1 MGFLNDILYFLI
13 VIGILVVIHEFGH
26 FIAARLSGIRTEI
39 FSFGMG
45 YRLFGF
51 NKIKGFT
58 FGNLPKDWDGGPYC
72 DYRVSLFPIGGYVK
86 VSGMVDE
93 SLDTDFEKTE
103 PKPWEFR
110 TKNTFQKIFV
120 LSAGVLM
127 NALLTV
133 AIFTTIILVEGK
145 SLINTTVIG
154 FVQKNSLAESIGL
167 KENDKIISINNVAV
181 KTWDEVF
188 ELLTFDQMG
197 KNRNIKIIRD
207 AETIVLTADGKKI
220 LKTLAD
226 QKPVGLLPKGW
237 MVYINNV
244 ESLKPAGKAG
254 ILPGDT
260 VINVNGE
267 SIKSSTQFVSII
279 KLNKSTPLLIDVK
292 RGSEIHRK
300 EVIPNQE
307 GFIGVELREV
317 FAGPK
322 LIKNY
327 SFIEAISYGFSE
339 TWRSINLFLSTI
351 GQIFSGTISAKQ
363 SLGGPIMIAKM
374 ASQQAEIGI
383 INFLHF
389 MALLSITLAIIN
401 IIPFPALDGGHLVF
415 IIIEGI
421 IRREIPVKVK
431 VAFQNVGMIAL
442 LALMA
447 FVIYNDIIRLN

>member
-45 YRLFGF
+45 YRLFGY
-51 NKIKGFT
+51 NKLKGFT
-58 FGNLPKDWDGGPYC
+58 FGNLPKDWNGGPYC

-93 SLDTDFEKTE
+93 SLDTEFEKTE

-127 NALLTV
+127 NAFLTV
-133 AIFTTIILVEGK
+133 AIFATIILIEGK
-145 SLINTTVIG
+145 SLINTTEIG
-154 FVQKNSLAESIGL
+154 FVQKNSLAESIGF
-167 KENDKIISINNVAV
+167 KENDKIISINNIPVS
-181 KTWDEVF
+181 TWDKVF
-188 ELLTFDQMG
+188 DLLTLEEMG
-197 KNRNIKIIRD
+197 KNRQIKILRD
-207 AETIVLTADGKKI
+207 GETILLTADGKKI
-220 LKTLAD
+220 LKTIAD
-226 QKPVGLLPKGW
+226 QKPIGLSPKGW
-237 MVYINNV
+237 AIFINNV

-260 VINVNGE
+260 IRKINRE
-267 SIKSSTQFVSII
+267 PIRSSTHFVSII
-279 KLNKSTPLLIDVK
+279 KSSKGTPLTIEWK
-292 RGSEIHRK
+292 RGDEIIQK
-300 EVIPNQE
+300 EVTPNDE
-307 GFIGVELREV
+307 GMIGVELREV
-317 FAGPK
+317 YTGPK
-322 LIKNY
+322 LIKSY
-327 SFIEAISYGFSE
+327 SFVEAIGFGFSE
-339 TWRSINLFLSTI
+339 TVKSINLFISTLN
-351 GQIFSGTISAKQ
+351 QIFSGTISAKQ

-374 ASQQAEIGI
+374 ASQQAEIGV

-389 MALLSITLAIIN
+389 MALLSITLAVIN
-401 IIPFPALDGGHLVF
+401 ILPFPALDGGHLVF
-415 IIIEGI
+415 IIIEAI

-431 VAFQNVGMIAL
+431 IAFQNVGMIAL

>member
-51 NKIKGFT
+51 NKINGFT

-93 SLDTDFEKTE
+93 SLDTEFEKSE

-133 AIFTTIILVEGK
+133 VIFTSIILIEGK
-145 SLINTTVIG
+145 SLINTTEIG

-167 KENDKIISINNVAV
+167 KENDKIISINNTTVN
-181 KTWDEVF
+181 TWDQVF
-188 ELLTFDQMG
+188 EMLTLDQMG
-197 KNRNIKIIRD
+197 KNRIIKILRGT
-207 AETIVLTADGKKI
+207 ETLELTADGKKI
-220 LKTLAD
+220 LKTIAD
-226 QKPVGLLPKGW
+226 QKPIGLSPKGW

-244 ESLKPAGKAG
+244 ESLKPAGKVG
-254 ILPGDT
+254 LLPGDT
-260 VINVNGE
+260 VLKVNSE

-279 KLNKSTPLLIDVK
+279 KSNKSKPLMIEIK
-292 RGSEIHRK
+292 RGSEIVSK
-300 EVIPNQE
+300 EVIPNDE

-317 FAGPK
+317 YNGPK
-322 LIKNY
+322 IVKNY
-327 SFIEAISYGFSE
+327 SLFEAFGYGFSE

-351 GQIFSGTISAKQ
+351 NQIFSGTISAKQ

-374 ASQQAEIGI
+374 ASQQAEIGV

-401 IIPFPALDGGHLVF
+401 IFPFPALDGGHLVF

-447 FVIYNDIIRLN
+447 FVIYNDIVRLN

>member
-1 MGFLNDILYFLI
+1 MGFLNDILYFII

-51 NKIKGFT
+51 NKVNGFT
-58 FGNLPKDWDGGPYC
+58 FGNLPKEWDGGPYC

-133 AIFTTIILVEGK
+133 AIFTTIILIEGK
-145 SLINTTVIG
+145 SLINTTEIG

-167 KENDKIISINNVAV
+167 KENDKIISINNTPVN
-181 KTWDEVF
+181 TWDEVF
-188 ELLTFDQMG
+188 ELLTLDQMG
-197 KNRNIKIIRD
+197 KNRKIKIIRES
-207 AETIVLTADGKKI
+207 ETIELTADGKKI
-220 LKTLAD
+220 LKTIAD
-226 QKPVGLLPKGW
+226 QKPIGLSPKGW
-237 MVYINNV
+237 MVFINNV

-254 ILPGDT
+254 LLPGDT
-260 VINVNGE
+260 VLKVNGE
-267 SIKSSTQFVSII
+267 SIKSSSQFVSII
-279 KLNKSTPLLIDVK
+279 KSNKSKPLMIEFK
-292 RGSEIHRK
+292 RGSETITK
-300 EVIPNQE
+300 EVTPNNE

-317 FAGPK
+317 YTGPK
-322 LIKNY
+322 IIKNY
-327 SFIEAISYGFSE
+327 SLFEAVGYGFTE
-339 TWRSINLFLSTI
+339 TWRSINLFLSTLN
-351 GQIFSGTISAKQ
+351 QIFSGSISAKQ

-389 MALLSITLAIIN
+389 MALLSITLAVIN
-401 IIPFPALDGGHLVF
+401 ILPFPALDGGHLVF

-447 FVIYNDIIRLN
+447 FVIYNDIVRLN

>member
-1 MGFLNDILYFLI
+1 MGFLNDILYFII

-51 NKIKGFT
+51 NKINGFT
-58 FGNLPKDWDGGPYC
+58 FGNLPKEWDGGPYC

-133 AIFTTIILVEGK
+133 AIFTTIILIEGK
-145 SLINTTVIG
+145 SLINTTEIG

-167 KENDKIISINNVAV
+167 KENDKIISINNTPVN
-181 KTWDEVF
+181 TWDEVF
-188 ELLTFDQMG
+188 EMLTLDQLG
-197 KNRNIKIIRD
+197 KNRKIKILRGS
-207 AETIVLTADGKKI
+207 ETIELTADGKKI
-220 LKTLAD
+220 LKTIAD
-226 QKPVGLLPKGW
+226 QKPIGLSPKGW
-237 MVYINNV
+237 MVFINNV

-254 ILPGDT
+254 LLPGDT
-260 VINVNGE
+260 ILEVNGE
-267 SIKSSTQFVSII
+267 SIKGSTQFVSII
-279 KLNKSTPLLIDVK
+279 KSNKSKPLMIEFK
-292 RGSEIHRK
+292 RGSETITK
-300 EVIPNQE
+300 EITPNDE

-317 FAGPK
+317 YTGPK
-322 LIKNY
+322 IIKNY
-327 SFIEAISYGFSE
+327 SLFEAIGYGFSE
-339 TWRSINLFLSTI
+339 TWRSINLFLSTLN
-351 GQIFSGTISAKQ
+351 QIFSGSISAKQ

-389 MALLSITLAIIN
+389 MALLSITLAVIN
-401 IIPFPALDGGHLVF
+401 ILPFPALDGGHLVF

-447 FVIYNDIIRLN
+447 FVIYNDIVRLN

>member
-51 NKIKGFT
+51 NKVNGFT
-58 FGNLPKDWDGGPYC
+58 FGNLPKDWDGGAYC

-93 SLDTDFEKTE
+93 SLDTSFEKTE

-120 LSAGVLM
+120 LSAGVIM
-127 NALLTV
+127 NALLTI
-133 AIFTTIILVEGK
+133 AIFSTIILIEGK
-145 SLINTTVIG
+145 SLINTTEIG

-167 KENDKIISINNVAV
+167 KENDKIISINNVNV

-188 ELLTFDQMG
+188 EMLTLDQMG
-197 KNRNIKIIRD
+197 KNRQLKVLRDSEII
-207 AETIVLTADGKKI
+207 ELTADGKKI
-220 LKTLAD
+220 LKTIAD
-226 QKPVGLLPKGW
+226 QKPIGLSPKGW
-237 MVYINNV
+237 MIMINNV

-254 ILPGDT
+254 FQPGDT
-260 VINVNGE
+260 VLSINGE
-267 SIKSSTQFVSII
+267 AIKSSAQFVSII
-279 KLNKSTPLLIDVK
+279 KANKSVPLTIEGK
-292 RGSEIHRK
+292 RGKEFFSK
-300 EVIPNQE
+300 EVIPNE
-307 GFIGVELREV
+307 DGFIGVELREV
-317 FAGPK
+317 YNGPK
-322 LIKNY
+322 IIKSY
-327 SFIEAISYGFSE
+327 SVIEALGYGFSE

-351 GQIFSGTISAKQ
+351 NQIFSGTISAKQ

-401 IIPFPALDGGHLVF
+401 ILPFPALDGGHLVF

-431 VAFQNVGMIAL
+431 IAFQNVGMIAL

-447 FVIYNDIIRLN
+447 FVIYNDIVRLN

>member
-45 YRLFGF
+45 YRLFGY
-51 NKIKGFT
+51 NKLKGFS

-120 LSAGVLM
+120 LSAGVIM

-133 AIFTTIILVEGK
+133 AIFTTIILIEGK
-145 SLINTTVIG
+145 SLINTTEIG
-154 FVQKNSLAESIGL
+154 YVQKNSLAESIGF
-167 KENDKIISINNVAV
+167 KEDDKIISINNVPV

-188 ELLTFDQMG
+188 TLLTLDQMG
-197 KNRNIKIIRD
+197 KNRKIKLIRG
-207 AETIVLTADGKKI
+207 AETIELNADGKKI
-220 LKTLAD
+220 LKTIAD
-226 QKPVGLLPKGW
+226 QKPIGLSPKGW
-237 MVYINNV
+237 MIYINNV
-244 ESLKPAGKAG
+244 ETLKPAGKAG

-260 VINVNGE
+260 ILKINGE
-267 SIKSSTQFVSII
+267 PVKSSTEFVSVI
-279 KLNKSTPLLIDVK
+279 KSNKLTPLLIEFK
-292 RGSEIHRK
+292 RGSEVFTK
-300 EVIPNQE
+300 QVTPNND

-317 FAGPK
+317 YSGPK

-327 SFIEAISYGFSE
+327 SFFEAVGYGFSE

-351 GQIFSGTISAKQ
+351 NQIFSGTISAKQ

-374 ASQQAEIGI
+374 ASQQAEIGV

-401 IIPFPALDGGHLVF
+401 ILPFPALDGGHLVF

-447 FVIYNDIIRLN
+447 FVIYNDIVRLN